1 MAKQIATNI
10 VVKIGGVDLSAFVNN
25 VSLSS
30 SADAIETTSFSSG
43 GARERISGLKDN
55 SVTIDFMQ
63 DFAAASVEATVYPL
77 IGSTAVAFEILP
89 NGTVVSATNP
99 KYTGSLIVTD
109 WTPVAGAVGELLT
122 ASVTWPISGV
132 VTKGTV

>member
-1 MAKQIATNI
+1 MAKQVATNV
-10 VVKIGGVDLSAFVNN
+10 VVKIAGIDLSSYVSN

-30 SADAIETTSFSSG
+30 SADAIETTSFSSSG
-43 GARERISGLKDN
+43 VRERVSGLKDN

-63 DFAAASVEATVYPL
+63 DYAASALEATVYPL
-77 IGSTAVAFEILP
+77 IGSTAIAFEILP
-89 NGTVVSATNP
+89 NGTAVSSTNP

-122 ASVTWPISGV
+122 ASVTWPITGAI
-132 VTKGTV
+132 TKATA

>member
-10 VVKIGGVDLSAFVNN
+10 VVKVGGVDLSAFVNN

-43 GARERISGLKDN
+43 GARERIAGLKDN

-89 NGTVVSATNP
+89 NGTVASATNP

-132 VTKGTV
+132 VTKATA